1 MIDSI
6 ILGERLRQIRKQLRI
21 TQNQLAKDTDLTQS
35 AISRL
40 ENGEEVYAS
49 VLLSVLH
56 YYYGKVSL
64 DNLFA
69 TEFSAEGERL
79 RCDAYSIGLVL
90 VLSVSML
97 LSLTPNSLA
106 MYSSLLPIST
116 NIRKN
121 SRCVVS
127 FSFRLTF
134 FILFTVR

>member
-6 ILGERLRQIRKQLRI
+6 ILGERLRQIRKRLRI

-69 TEFSAEGERL
+69 TEFNAEAERL
-79 RCDAYSIGLVL
+79 RYVNEDEARRNMMRQLDNIANAISMSNEAN
-90 VLSVSML
+90 LSEIAKLKKKIM
-97 LSLTPNSLA
+97 
-106 MYSSLLPIST
+106 
-116 NIRKN
+116 
-121 SRCVVS
+121 
-127 FSFRLTF
+127 
-134 FILFTVR
+134 